1 MSDQTIVLGDGETA
15 VVGYGLLLLRDT
27 VDTTLGH
34 AYEGPFVACHIEGWR
49 RSWSVSMPNAAFYYD
64 EGGTRA
70 YPERIL
76 YMSARP
82 DPSTS
87 MNCTV
92 FVLDGDELAAMHGR
106 EWIYD
111 PIAVNSDLRGVRVE
125 GGDAVIYVG
134 KPEHAVPSAESPRL
148 VAVRG
153 TFVRML
159 TDVLEALDPAE
170 RSDFERTTDPIPEHL
185 LIDDTLDPTRPNPW
199 EAAGYDFRPESG
211 S

>member
-34 AYEGPFVACHIEGWR
+34 VYEGPFVACHIEGWR

-111 PIAVNSDLRGVRVE
+111 PVAVNSDLRGVRV
-125 GGDAVIYVG
+125 AVTRSSTWG
-134 KPEHAVPSAESPRL
+134 SPSTPSPRRRAH
-148 VAVRG
+148 VSWRCAVLS
-153 TFVRML
+153 FECSPMFWKHSI
-159 TDVLEALDPAE
+159 P
-170 RSDFERTTDPIPEHL
+170 RSGPTSSAPRTRYLSIC
-185 LIDDTLDPTRPNPW
+185 
-199 EAAGYDFRPESG
+199 S
-211 S
+211 